1 MMSMTEPA
9 GVQTVEQQADAAAL
23 SLGRA
28 VLGRDPTDVEA
39 LALQDILRATVQA
52 LKHGFIRR
60 LADHVLEERETE
72 SVEEFFENIKPD

>member
-1 MMSMTEPA
+1 MSEPERA
-9 GVQTVEQQADAAAL
+9 LTVEEQADRAAL
-23 SLGRA
+23 NLGRA
-28 VLGRDPTDVEA
+28 VMGRDLTDVEA
-39 LALQDILRATVQA
+39 TAMREIFRATAQA

>member
-1 MMSMTEPA
+1 MSDPERA
-9 GVQTVEQQADAAAL
+9 LTVEEQADRAAL
-23 SLGRA
+23 NLGRA
-28 VLGRDPTDVEA
+28 VMGRDLTDVEA
-39 LALQDILRATVQA
+39 TAMRDIFRATAQA

>member
-1 MMSMTEPA
+1 MTEPGQA
-9 GVQTVEQQADAAAL
+9 LSVEEQADQAAVA
-23 SLGRA
+23 LGRG
-28 VLGRDPTDVEA
+28 VLGRDPTDDEA
-39 LALQDILRATVQA
+39 TALREIFRATAQA

>member
-1 MMSMTEPA
+1 MSDPERA
-9 GVQTVEQQADAAAL
+9 LTVEEQADRAAL
-23 SLGRA
+23 NLGRA
-28 VLGRDPTDVEA
+28 VMGRDLTDVEA
-39 LALQDILRATVQA
+39 TAMREIFRATAQA

>member
-1 MMSMTEPA
+1 MSEPERA
-9 GVQTVEQQADAAAL
+9 PSVDEQSDQAAL
-23 SLGRA
+23 TLGRA
-28 VLGRDPTDVEA
+28 VLGRDLTAVEVSA
-39 LALQDILRATVQA
+39 MREIFRATAQA

>member
-1 MMSMTEPA
+1 MTEPEREL
-9 GVQTVEQQADAAAL
+9 TVEEQADIAAL
-23 SLGRA
+23 TLGHA
-28 VLGRDPTDVEA
+28 VLNRALTTDEA
-39 LALQDILRATVQA
+39 TAMREILQATIQA

>member
-1 MMSMTEPA
+1 MPEPA
-9 GVQTVEQQADAAAL
+9 PTVEEQANAAAL
-23 SLGRA
+23 ALGRA

-39 LALQDILRATVQA
+39 TALQEIFRATAQA

>member
-1 MMSMTEPA
+1 MSEPERA
-9 GVQTVEQQADAAAL
+9 LTVEEQADRAAL
-23 SLGRA
+23 NLGRA
-28 VLGRDPTDVEA
+28 VMGRDLTDVEA
-39 LALQDILRATVQA
+39 TAMRDIFRATAQA

>member
-1 MMSMTEPA
+1 MPEPTSTLEA
-9 GVQTVEQQADAAAL
+9 HVNAAAL
-23 SLGRA
+23 TLGRA

-39 LALQDILRATVQA
+39 TALQEIFQATAQA